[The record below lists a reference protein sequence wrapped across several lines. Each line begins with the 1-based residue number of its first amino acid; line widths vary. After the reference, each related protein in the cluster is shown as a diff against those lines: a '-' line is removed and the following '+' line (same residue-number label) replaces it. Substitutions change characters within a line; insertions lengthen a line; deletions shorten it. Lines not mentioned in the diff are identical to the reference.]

1 MRDDMGHDGQS
12 EGGRVAAIRAA
23 IAAGFRRRRPGPAA
37 AGPAAAP
44 ARRWR
49 APATEAAWAA
59 LPVLT
64 PNPRQMER
72 ERIVSFGKVHPA
84 AVAFDVLRTRLM
96 KLCRDNGWRRVAISS
111 PTKGMGKSVVA
122 TNLALSLSRSDET
135 RVVLIDLDLKLL
147 GLRRIFG
154 QREPRPIAEFLG
166 GRKPAEAFLQR
177 VGATLAVGV
186 NSQPVRHS
194 SELLQSATAR
204 DALAAVEQL
213 YAPDL
218 MILDLPPLL
227 VSDDA
232 LALLP
237 QVDAVL
243 LVAAAGETTAKE
255 IKACEA
261 LIGNAC
267 KLIGVILNK
276 CRDDAADAYGYYG
289 TYR

>member
-1 MRDDMGHDGQS
+1 MRDDMGEDSQ
-12 EGGRVAAIRAA
+12 GGRAAGIRAA
-23 IAAGFRRRRPGPAA
+23 IAQAMRRRHGRTAKPAA
-37 AGPAAAP
+37 TAAAP
-44 ARRWR
+44 VRRWR
-49 APATEAAWAA
+49 SPATDAAWAA

-72 ERIVSFGKVHPA
+72 ERIVSFGKAHPG
-84 AVAFDVLRTRLM
+84 AVAFDVLRTRLI
-96 KLCRDNGWRRVAISS
+96 KVCRDNGWRRVAISS
-111 PTKGMGKSVVA
+111 PTKGMGKSVIA
-122 TNLALSLSRSDET
+122 TNLAFALSRSAET

-147 GLRRIFG
+147 GLKRIFG
-154 QREPRPIAEFLG
+154 AREARPITDFLG
-166 GRKPAEAFLQR
+166 GRKPADAFLQR
-177 VGATLAVGV
+177 VGDSLAVGI
-186 NSQPVRHS
+186 NSHPVRHS

-204 DALAAVEQL
+204 DALAAVEQH
-213 YAPDL
+213 YVPDL

-267 KLIGVILNK
+267 KLIGVLLNK